1 MTQVMRMKLVCKI
14 GKLIEEE
21 GYLKKHVAKKVG
33 VSPTQLSNWI
43 AENNY
48 PGADKLFKLAQVL
61 NCKVD
66 DLYEYE
72 EEIN

>member
-1 MTQVMRMKLVCKI
+1 MMRCNIEKI
-14 GKLIEEE
+14 IKEKGF
-21 GYLKKHVAKKVG
+21 LKKYIAKEVG
-33 VSPTQLSNWI
+33 ITPSQLSYWI
-43 AENNY
+43 TMKNF
-48 PGADKLFKLAQVL
+48 PSADKLFKLARVL